1 MADEFSIINKREI
14 EGYSK
19 ELKQLLVADFRGL
32 EQTDQNEIL
41 THYDQSKREQFPET
55 LSISELWTLEQL
67 IIKKLPD
74 KTLLRRTW
82 IFREKFRSQLGD
94 GIYKKYYENLPKS
107 LTDESLKDTSIAS
120 PDYDMLRED
129 MANIARQLQWLLYYK
144 IRRNQSINGRKK
156 FVIISMLLLVIFGT
170 LPFSNLNLKFPS
182 LYSSENEIAIK
193 FLLII
198 MYSGIT
204 GTAISLLQRIEK
216 ASNVAPHFTDSA
228 LDANDISRNISNW
241 YILSLLASGA
251 VFALLVYFIS
261 IAGIFNVV
269 DFLPKLEPGSS
280 TKYLDFNMIFKH
292 LIIMPDNPK
301 DFAKL
306 LIACFLSGFAE
317 RLIPDMLDS
326 LIKKGES
333 KSQK

>member
-1 MADEFSIINKREI
+1 MTDEFSITNKREI
-14 EGYSK
+14 ERYSK
-19 ELKQLLVADFRGL
+19 ELKQLLLADFRGL

-41 THYDQSKREQFPET
+41 THFEQSKREQFPEP
-55 LSISELWTLEQL
+55 LSLSELWTLEQL

-74 KTLLRRTW
+74 KTLLRSTW
-82 IFREKFRSQLGD
+82 IFREKFKSQLGD
-94 GIYKKYYENLPKS
+94 GIYNKYYENLPKS
-107 LTDESLKDTSIAS
+107 LTDESLKDTSVA

-129 MANIARQLQWLLYYK
+129 IAHIARQMQRLAYYK

-156 FVIISMLLLVIFGT
+156 FVIISMIILVIIGT
-170 LPFSNLNLKFPS
+170 LPFSNLSQYFPS
-182 LYSSENEIAIK
+182 LYNSENETAIK

-216 ASNVAPHFTDSA
+216 ASNIAPHFTDSA
-228 LDANDISRNISNW
+228 LDAHDISLNMSNW
-241 YILSLLASGA
+241 YVLSLLASGA
-251 VFALLVYFIS
+251 IFALLVYFIA
-261 IAGIFNVV
+261 IAGVFNIV
-269 DFLPKLEPGSS
+269 DLLPELEPGSN
-280 TKYLDFNMIFKH
+280 TKYTDANKIFKQVV
-292 LIIMPDNPK
+292 IMPDNPK

>member
-1 MADEFSIINKREI
+1 MTDEYSILNKREI
-14 EGYSK
+14 ERYSK
-19 ELKQLLVADFRGL
+19 ELKQLLVADFLGL
-32 EQTDQNEIL
+32 EQTDQDEIL
-41 THYDQSKREQFPET
+41 SHYDQSKHEQFPES
-55 LSISELWTLEQL
+55 LSLSELWTLEQL

-74 KTLLRRTW
+74 KTLIRSTW
-82 IFREKFRSQLGD
+82 IFREKFKIQLGD

-107 LTDESLKDTSIAS
+107 LTDESLKDAS
-120 PDYDMLRED
+120 AVPDYDMLRED
-129 MANIARQLQWLLYYK
+129 MANIARQMQRLAYFK

-156 FVIISMLLLVIFGT
+156 FVIISMIILVIIGI
-170 LPFSNLNLKFPS
+170 LPFSNLNLNFPS
-182 LYSSENEIAIK
+182 VYNSENETAIK

-228 LDANDISRNISNW
+228 LDANDIALNMSNW
-241 YILSLLASGA
+241 YVMSLLASGA
-251 VFALLVYFIS
+251 IFALLVYFIS

-269 DFLPKLEPGSS
+269 DFLPKLEPGSN
-280 TKYLDFNMIFKH
+280 TKYTDVNKIFKQ
-292 LIIMPDNPK
+292 LVIMPDSPK

-333 KSQK
+333 KSPK

>member
-41 THYDQSKREQFPET
+41 THYEQSKREQFPET
-55 LSISELWTLEQL
+55 LSICELWTLEQL

-82 IFREKFRSQLGD
+82 IFREKFKSQLGED
-94 GIYKKYYENLPKS
+94 IYKKYNENLPKS
-107 LTDESLKDTSIAS
+107 LTDESVKDNSTAT
-120 PDYDMLRED
+120 DYDMLRED
-129 MANIARQLQWLLYYK
+129 IANIARQIQRLAYYK
-144 IRRNQSINGRKK
+144 IKRNQSINGRKK
-156 FVIISMLLLVIFGT
+156 FVIISMIILVIIGI
-170 LPFSNLNLKFPS
+170 LPFSNLTLKFPS
-182 LYSSENEIAIK
+182 FYTSENETAIK

-228 LDANDISRNISNW
+228 LEANDISLNMSNW
-241 YILSLLASGA
+241 YVMSLLASGA
-251 VFALLVYFIS
+251 VFALMVYFIA
-261 IAGIFNVV
+261 IAGIFNIV
-269 DFLPKLEPGSS
+269 DFLPKLEPGSN
-280 TKYLDFNMIFKH
+280 TKYVDFKQIFKH
-292 LIIMPDNPK
+292 LVIMPDNPK

-333 KSQK
+333 KSPK